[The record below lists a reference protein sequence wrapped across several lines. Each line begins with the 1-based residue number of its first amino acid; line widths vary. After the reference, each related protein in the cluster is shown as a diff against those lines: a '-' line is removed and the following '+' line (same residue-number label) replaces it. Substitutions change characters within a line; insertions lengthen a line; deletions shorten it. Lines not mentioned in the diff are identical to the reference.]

1 MKYALIPLFLAAP
14 AMAQDFAPRGSDTLP
29 TAETLATQIL
39 DHDLEYF
46 DGGVS
51 RYNTDGSY
59 TWTYSAANGSG
70 VWEGTHT
77 ISDNVVCI
85 LFTTGQERCDMF
97 VTAGERLTVITED
110 GERYPIRE
118 IR

>member
-1 MKYALIPLFLAAP
+1 MKYALIPLLFAAP
-14 AMAQDFAPRGSDTLP
+14 AMAQDFAPRLSDTLP
-29 TAETLATQIL
+29 TADILASTIL

-77 ISDNVVCI
+77 MSDNVVCI
-85 LFTTGQERCDMF
+85 LFSTGQERCDMF
-97 VTAGERLTVITED
+97 VTSNDRLTVITED
-110 GERYPIRE
+110 GDRYPIRS
-118 IR
+118 IQ

>member
-1 MKYALIPLFLAAP
+1 MKYALIPLLLAAP
-14 AMAQDFAPRGSDTLP
+14 VTAQEYATRATDTLP

-46 DGGVS
+46 DGGIS

-77 ISDNVVCI
+77 IADNVVCI

-97 VTAGERLTVITED
+97 VTVGERLTVITED